1 MHVSAQHNTYPLPL
15 QGLTALVLDVKVG
28 EAAFMKTVEEA
39 RELARAMADVGKGL
53 GVKTSAVLTEV
64 SHGQPAAPLI
74 AETQR
79 RIL

>member
-1 MHVSAQHNTYPLPL
+1 MHAFTQSNALPLSL
-15 QGLTALVLDVKVG
+15 QGLSALVLDVKVG

-64 SHGQPAAPLI
+64 SHDLPPPSI
-74 AETQR
+74 YC
-79 RIL
+79 